1 MSLGGLLFE
10 LLSEALGLES
20 ETLNRKECLK
30 TLLMVCHYYPP
41 CPKPDLTMGISKHSD
56 NSFLTVLLP
65 DNIGGLQIR
74 HQDSWV
80 EVAPLPGSLVIN
92 IGDFVQDQMGYPVP
106 LCNGLYARLL
116 LMGKSNGD
124 QSSREKPPRK
134 KNTVCFR

>member
-1 MSLGGLLFE
+1 MAITQGCALFKYSKHVMSLGGLLFE

-92 IGDFVQDQMGYPVP
+92 IGDFVQV
-106 LCNGLYARLL
+106 
-116 LMGKSNGD
+116 K
-124 QSSREKPPRK
+124 
-134 KNTVCFR
+134 